1 MKRKSITIALALLLV
16 AGMAFAGMGRMNN
29 QAGSMQRGQNIQD
42 CQLLTEEEQIKVH
55 DAKFDF
61 EKKAIPLRAEIR
73 ILRMEMNELILNG
86 KSSKE
91 ISGKLSKLN
100 DTRSALAAAKLAQQ
114 IEVRN
119 IVGEDNYRKMGM
131 YNRSMMQGGRKGHYK
146 QGSNMM
152 GGRGYNNSSPY
163 WNIPRNVK

>member
-1 MKRKSITIALALLLV
+1 MKRKPITIALTLLLAV
-16 AGMAFAGMGRMNN
+16 SVAFAGMGRMNN
-29 QAGSMQRGQNIQD
+29 QTGSMQKGPNMQD
-42 CQLLTEEEQIKVH
+42 CQLLTEEEQVKVH
-55 DAKFDF
+55 NARLDF

-91 ISGKLSKLN
+91 ISGKLSKLD

-131 YNRSMMQGGRKGHYK
+131 YNRSMMQGSRRGHFK
-146 QGSNMM
+146 QGGNMM
-152 GGRGYNNSSPY
+152 GGRGYNNNSPY
-163 WNIPRNVK
+163 WNTPRNVK